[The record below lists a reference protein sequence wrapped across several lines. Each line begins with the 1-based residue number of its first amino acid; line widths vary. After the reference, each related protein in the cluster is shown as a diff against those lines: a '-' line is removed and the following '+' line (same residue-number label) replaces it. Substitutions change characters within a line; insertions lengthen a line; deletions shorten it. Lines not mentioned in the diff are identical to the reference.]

1 MQANEKITGKTIVLQ
16 TLIRRVW
23 PRSVAGLLDTIRF
36 FIDSGLFVYN
46 PPLFGRIKMQ
56 GKVFAATRAM
66 RQESE
71 TYFTSNHDAIMQMFG
86 IHSLQLGPAWPGRIP
101 TIFRGLNGIK
111 IPREHAE
118 MRQKVKFLMD
128 REATLIRFL
137 PELLQIMNERIDR
150 WASMRRVQLYPEIN
164 DMAMDLILRVVVN
177 ATPQQT
183 VDLKQKLAIIA
194 RGFIEL
200 NPNSRNAIAADQAG
214 VDVDCMLESVY
225 MQKTQRPGKDFLS
238 MLIEKVKAGELSKE
252 FALNYVVELIFAGHS
267 TLTSALSS
275 TIALLAR
282 PQNRRFAHD
291 QYIES
296 MNYDFATGKLRDGS
310 PPRVAQAIST
320 EAMIHV
326 PPAGATFRQ
335 AIEDVA
341 IDVSRS
347 QADSTII
354 DRYLIPA
361 GTVIGIDI
369 PTLIANKDQEFN
381 PRRWLSKSRE
391 RLMYGG
397 GPRRC
402 AGMPYADLIQELWLE
417 LFHLRQCRFQ
427 TGVLGTRI
435 VYAPDANGRPFR
447 GMPVRDFTALPF
459 CPAK

>member
-1 MQANEKITGKTIVLQ
+1 MQAKEKIPGKTIVLRSP
-16 TLIRRVW
+16 LPAAF
-23 PRSVAGLLDTIRF
+23 PRSVATLIDTVRF
-36 FIDSGLFVYN
+36 FADSALFVFN
-46 PPLFGRIKMQ
+46 PPLFGRTKTQ

-71 TYFTSNHDAIMQMFG
+71 TFFTSNHDAIMQMFG

-111 IPREHAE
+111 HPKEHAE

-128 REATLIRFL
+128 REATLVRFL
-137 PELLQIMNERIDR
+137 PDLIRIMNERIDR
-150 WASMRRVQLYPEIN
+150 WASRKQVRLYPEIN
-164 DMAMDLILRVVVN
+164 DMTMDLILRVVVN
-177 ATPQQT
+177 ASPQQT
-183 VDLKQKLAIIA
+183 VELKQKLAIIA

-200 NPNSRNAIAADQAG
+200 NPESEKAVAADQAG
-214 VDVDCMLESVY
+214 MEVDSMLDY
-225 MQKTQRPGKDFLS
+225 IYTQKKQQPSKDFMS
-238 MLIEKVKAGELSKE
+238 MLIEKVGAGELSKK
-252 FALNYVVELIFAGHS
+252 FTLNYVVELIFAGHS

-275 TIALLAR
+275 TVALLAR
-282 PQNRRFAHD
+282 PANRRFAHD

-296 MNYDFATGKLRDGS
+296 LNYDFATGKLWDGS

-335 AIEDVA
+335 AVEDVA
-341 IDVSRS
+341 IDVHS
-347 QADSTII
+347 QQATGMVI

-369 PTLIANKDQEFN
+369 PTLIANQDTEFN
-381 PRRWLSKSRE
+381 PRRWLGKPRE

-427 TGVLGTRI
+427 TGVFGTRI

-459 CPAK
+459 CPAN